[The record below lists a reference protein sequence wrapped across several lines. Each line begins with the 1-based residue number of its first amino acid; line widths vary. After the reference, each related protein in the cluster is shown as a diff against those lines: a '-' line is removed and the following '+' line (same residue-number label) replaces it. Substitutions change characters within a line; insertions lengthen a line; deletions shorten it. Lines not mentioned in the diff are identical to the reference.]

1 MALPY
6 RKTPFK
12 KRPPYLAPRNP
23 SGKSA
28 PRFVKL
34 KLTSAKETEKKR
46 FFGG

>member
-12 KRPPYLAPRNP
+12 KRGRYFEPRNP
-23 SGKSA
+23 TGKSA

-34 KLTSAKETEKKR
+34 KLTSAKENDRKR